1 MGAGMELPARQA
13 SFCAPSAGIS
23 RERPHNKVIL
33 SQHKTFASELG
44 SIKPASSLLCPE
56 AQQTAVTL
64 GWPQARG
71 NGSHTGVVRGR
82 RRQAAVALS
91 LLCDLP

>member
-1 MGAGMELPARQA
+1 MGSWDGAASKAGILLC
-13 SFCAPSAGIS
+13 SSAGIS

-33 SQHKTFASELG
+33 SQHKTFANELG

-64 GWPQARG
+64 GW
-71 NGSHTGVVRGR
+71 
-82 RRQAAVALS
+82 
-91 LLCDLP
+91 